1 MIAPEKDV
9 MPPIAAATKP
19 EIVNRRPVSNC
30 SDVVGATITPEMA
43 AIRVASAKLRSVI
56 RATLIPI
63 NDAAAGFSAQ
73 ARRPLPSLV
82 FAMRY
87 HNAAMQSATEP
98 KTHKAC
104 VGRRI
109 APNTRGV
116 SPEKGGMA

>member
-1 MIAPEKDV
+1 M

-30 SDVVGATITPEMA
+30 NEVVGATMTPDIA
-43 AIRVASAKLRSVI
+43 AIRVASAKLKSVI
-56 RATLIPI
+56 RGTLIPI

-82 FAMRY
+82 LATR
-87 HNAAMQSATEP
+87 NQSVVMQSATEQ
-98 KTHKAC
+98 TTQKAC
-104 VGRRI
+104 VGTRI